1 MTIEKIIKKTDS
13 FTESQVYKES
23 LQKLEE
29 ANAVTNF
36 LGNAFQFIFNRNGRS
51 WSEISRDRA
60 NAAIEK
66 AKKMQQKQMAD
77 FKLIADTAAVLD
89 KMPSNIGTLA
99 GSKVGPGTK
108 NLEANQVIEAFGNLF
123 DDNGIGGVKA
133 AQTAGLITAAA
144 AATIGIGMLTGGI
157 GFAPAITGA
166 AAKVGITAGALN
178 TGFAAA
184 AGGAA
189 TAAAAQTTKAGL
201 GVGTGSGYIGKIAN
215 MAKTQPQMAGLY
227 NSYVPQLKQVRKAF
241 HSYCTKKGNPLSMA
255 TGLLATNKL
264 VYNQKYKAL
273 GFSAFM
279 QAIVTGKD
287 PSIDM
292 SGQGDATS
300 IINKLQ
306 AALNAGQITKQDIGA
321 YLQKIG
327 QGAQQNG

>member
-1 MTIEKIIKKTDS
+1 MTIEKILKKTDS
-13 FTESQVYKES
+13 FAESQVYKEN

-108 NLEANQVIEAFGNLF
+108 NLDANQVIEAFGNLF
-123 DDNGIGGVKA
+123 DDNGVGGVKA
-133 AQTAGLITAAA
+133 AQMAGLITAAA
-144 AATIGIGMLTGGI
+144 AGTLAAT
-157 GFAPAITGA
+157 AVNPVA
-166 AAKVGITAGALN
+166 A
-178 TGFAAA
+178 
-184 AGGAA
+184 AA
-189 TAAAAQTTKAGL
+189 TAAAAGATLATVNNASASSQVAGI
-201 GVGTGSGYIGKIAN
+201 GVGAGSGYIGKIVN

-255 TGLLATNKL
+255 TGILATNKL
-264 VYNQKYKAL
+264 IYNQKYKAL

-279 QAIVTGKD
+279 QAVVTGKD

>member
-13 FTESQVYKES
+13 FTESQAYKES

-108 NLEANQVIEAFGNLF
+108 NLDANQVIEAFGNLF
-123 DDNGIGGVKA
+123 DDNGVGGAKA
-133 AQTAGLITAAA
+133 AQMAGLITAAA
-144 AATIGIGMLTGGI
+144 AGTLAAT
-157 GFAPAITGA
+157 AVNPVA
-166 AAKVGITAGALN
+166 A
-178 TGFAAA
+178 
-184 AGGAA
+184 AA
-189 TAAAAQTTKAGL
+189 TAAAAGATLATANNASASSQAAGI
-201 GVGTGSGYIGKIAN
+201 GIGAGSGYIGKIVN

-227 NSYVPQLKQVRKAF
+227 NSYVPQLKQVRKVF

-255 TGLLATNKL
+255 TGILATNKL
-264 VYNQKYKAL
+264 IYNQKYKAL

-279 QAIVTGKD
+279 QAIIAGKD

-327 QGAQQNG
+327 QGVQQNG

>member
-1 MTIEKIIKKTDS
+1 MTIEKILKKTDN
-13 FTESQVYKES
+13 FTESQVCKES

-89 KMPSNIGTLA
+89 KMPSNIGTLT

-123 DDNGIGGVKA
+123 DDNGVGGVKA
-133 AQTAGLITAAA
+133 AQMAGLITAAA
-144 AATIGIGMLTGGI
+144 AGTLAATVVN
-157 GFAPAITGA
+157 PVA
-166 AAKVGITAGALN
+166 A
-178 TGFAAA
+178 
-184 AGGAA
+184 AA
-189 TAAAAQTTKAGL
+189 TAAAAGATVATANNAQASSQAAGL

-255 TGLLATNKL
+255 TGILATNKL
-264 VYNQKYKAL
+264 VYNQKYKTL

-279 QAIVTGKD
+279 QAVITGKD

>member
-1 MTIEKIIKKTDS
+1 MTIEKILKKTDN
-13 FTESQVYKES
+13 FTESQVCKES

-89 KMPSNIGTLA
+89 KMPSNIGTLT

-123 DDNGIGGVKA
+123 DDNGVGGVKA
-133 AQTAGLITAAA
+133 AQMAGLITAAA
-144 AATIGIGMLTGGI
+144 AGTLAATVVN
-157 GFAPAITGA
+157 PVA
-166 AAKVGITAGALN
+166 A
-178 TGFAAA
+178 
-184 AGGAA
+184 AA
-189 TAAAAQTTKAGL
+189 TAAAAGATVATANNTSASSQAAGL

-255 TGLLATNKL
+255 TGILATNKL
-264 VYNQKYKAL
+264 VYNQKYKTL

-279 QAIVTGKD
+279 QAVVTGKD

>member
-1 MTIEKIIKKTDS
+1 MTIEKILKKTDS
-13 FTESQVYKES
+13 FAESQVYKEN

-108 NLEANQVIEAFGNLF
+108 NLDANQVIEAFGNLF
-123 DDNGIGGVKA
+123 DDNGVGGVKA
-133 AQTAGLITAAA
+133 AQMAGLITAAA
-144 AATIGIGMLTGGI
+144 A
-157 GFAPAITGA
+157 
-166 AAKVGITAGALN
+166 GALATTVVN
-178 TGFAAA
+178 PVAAT
-184 AGGAA
+184 A
-189 TAAAAQTTKAGL
+189 TAAAAGATLATANNASAFSQAAGL
-201 GVGTGSGYIGKIAN
+201 GVGAGSGYIGKIAN

-227 NSYVPQLKQVRKAF
+227 NSYIPQLKQVRKAF

-255 TGLLATNKL
+255 TGILATNKL
-264 VYNQKYKAL
+264 IYNQKYKAL

-279 QAIVTGKD
+279 QAIIAGKD

-292 SGQGDATS
+292 SGQGDAIS
-300 IINKLQ
+300 AINKLQ

-327 QGAQQNG
+327 QGVQQNG

>member
-13 FTESQVYKES
+13 FTESQAYKES

-108 NLEANQVIEAFGNLF
+108 NLDANQVIEAFGNLF
-123 DDNGIGGVKA
+123 DDNGVGGAKA
-133 AQTAGLITAAA
+133 AQMAGLITAAA
-144 AATIGIGMLTGGI
+144 AGTLAAT
-157 GFAPAITGA
+157 AVNPVA
-166 AAKVGITAGALN
+166 A
-178 TGFAAA
+178 
-184 AGGAA
+184 AA
-189 TAAAAQTTKAGL
+189 TAAAAGATLATANNASAPSQAAGI
-201 GVGTGSGYIGKIAN
+201 GVGAGSGYIGKIVN

-227 NSYVPQLKQVRKAF
+227 NSYVPQLKQVRKVF

-255 TGLLATNKL
+255 TGILATNKL
-264 VYNQKYKAL
+264 IYNQKYKAL

-279 QAIVTGKD
+279 QAIIAGKD

-327 QGAQQNG
+327 QGVQQNG

>member
-13 FTESQVYKES
+13 FTESQVCKEN

-89 KMPSNIGTLA
+89 KMPSNIGTLT

-123 DDNGIGGVKA
+123 DDNGVGGIKA
-133 AQTAGLITAAA
+133 AQAAGLITAAA
-144 AATIGIGMLTGGI
+144 AGTLAATVVN
-157 GFAPAITGA
+157 PVA
-166 AAKVGITAGALN
+166 A
-178 TGFAAA
+178 
-184 AGGAA
+184 AA
-189 TAAAAQTTKAGL
+189 TAAAAGATLAAANNASASSQAAGL
-201 GVGTGSGYIGKIAN
+201 GVGAGSGYIGKIAN

-255 TGLLATNKL
+255 TGILATNKL
-264 VYNQKYKAL
+264 VYNQKYKTL

-279 QAIVTGKD
+279 QAVVTGKD

>member
-1 MTIEKIIKKTDS
+1 MTIEKILKKTDS
-13 FTESQVYKES
+13 FAESQVY
-23 LQKLEE
+23 KLEE

-108 NLEANQVIEAFGNLF
+108 NLDANQVIEAFGNLF
-123 DDNGIGGVKA
+123 DDNGVGGVKA
-133 AQTAGLITAAA
+133 AQMAGLITAAA
-144 AATIGIGMLTGGI
+144 AGTLAAT
-157 GFAPAITGA
+157 AVSPVA
-166 AAKVGITAGALN
+166 A
-178 TGFAAA
+178 
-184 AGGAA
+184 AA
-189 TAAAAQTTKAGL
+189 TAAAAGATLATANNASASSQAAGI
-201 GVGTGSGYIGKIAN
+201 GVGAGSGYIGKIVN

-255 TGLLATNKL
+255 TGILATNKL
-264 VYNQKYKAL
+264 IYNQKYKAL

-279 QAIVTGKD
+279 QAIITGKD

-327 QGAQQNG
+327 QGVQQNG

>member
-13 FTESQVYKES
+13 FTESQACKEN

-89 KMPSNIGTLA
+89 KMPSNIGTLT

-123 DDNGIGGVKA
+123 DDNGVGGIKA
-133 AQTAGLITAAA
+133 AQAAGLITAAA
-144 AATIGIGMLTGGI
+144 AGTLAATVVN
-157 GFAPAITGA
+157 PVA
-166 AAKVGITAGALN
+166 A
-178 TGFAAA
+178 
-184 AGGAA
+184 AA
-189 TAAAAQTTKAGL
+189 TAAAAGATLAAANNASASSQTAGL
-201 GVGTGSGYIGKIAN
+201 GVGAGSGYIGKIAN

-255 TGLLATNKL
+255 TGILATNKL
-264 VYNQKYKAL
+264 VYNQKYKTL

-279 QAIVTGKD
+279 QAVVTGKD

-306 AALNAGQITKQDIGA
+306 TALNAGQITKQDIGA

>member
-1 MTIEKIIKKTDS
+1 MTIEKILKKTDS
-13 FTESQVYKES
+13 FAESQVYKEN

-108 NLEANQVIEAFGNLF
+108 NLDANQVIEAFGNLF
-123 DDNGIGGVKA
+123 DDNGIGGAKA
-133 AQTAGLITAAA
+133 AQMAGLITAAA
-144 AATIGIGMLTGGI
+144 AGTLAAT
-157 GFAPAITGA
+157 AVNPA
-166 AAKVGITAGALN
+166 AA
-178 TGFAAA
+178 
-184 AGGAA
+184 AA
-189 TAAAAQTTKAGL
+189 TAAAAAAAGANL
-201 GVGTGSGYIGKIAN
+201 ATANNASASLQAAGIGVGAGSGYIGKIAN
-215 MAKTQPQMAGLY
+215 MAKAQPQMAGLY

-255 TGLLATNKL
+255 TGILATNKL
-264 VYNQKYKAL
+264 IYNQKYKAL

-279 QAIVTGKD
+279 QAIITGKD

-327 QGAQQNG
+327 QGVQQNG

>member
-1 MTIEKIIKKTDS
+1 MTIEKILKKTDS
-13 FTESQVYKES
+13 FAESQVYKEN

-108 NLEANQVIEAFGNLF
+108 NLDANQVIEAFGNLF
-123 DDNGIGGVKA
+123 DDNGIGGTKA
-133 AQTAGLITAAA
+133 AQMAGLITAAA
-144 AATIGIGMLTGGI
+144 AGTLAAT
-157 GFAPAITGA
+157 AVNPVA
-166 AAKVGITAGALN
+166 A
-178 TGFAAA
+178 
-184 AGGAA
+184 AA
-189 TAAAAQTTKAGL
+189 TAAAATAAGANL
-201 GVGTGSGYIGKIAN
+201 ATANNASASSQAAGIGVGAGSGYIGKIAN

-255 TGLLATNKL
+255 TGILATNKL
-264 VYNQKYKAL
+264 IYNQKYKAL

-279 QAIVTGKD
+279 QAIITGKD

-327 QGAQQNG
+327 QGVQQNG

>member
-1 MTIEKIIKKTDS
+1 MTIEKILKKTDS
-13 FTESQVYKES
+13 FAESQVY
-23 LQKLEE
+23 KLEE

-108 NLEANQVIEAFGNLF
+108 NLDANQVIEAFGNLF
-123 DDNGIGGVKA
+123 DDNGVGGVKA
-133 AQTAGLITAAA
+133 AQMAGLITAAA
-144 AATIGIGMLTGGI
+144 AGTLAAT
-157 GFAPAITGA
+157 AVSPVA
-166 AAKVGITAGALN
+166 A
-178 TGFAAA
+178 
-184 AGGAA
+184 AA
-189 TAAAAQTTKAGL
+189 TAAGANLATANNASASSQAAGI
-201 GVGTGSGYIGKIAN
+201 GVGAGSGYIGKIVN

-255 TGLLATNKL
+255 TGILATNKL
-264 VYNQKYKAL
+264 IYNQKYKAL

-279 QAIVTGKD
+279 QAIIAGKD

-327 QGAQQNG
+327 QGVQQNG

>member
-1 MTIEKIIKKTDS
+1 MTIEKILKKTDS
-13 FTESQVYKES
+13 FAESQVYKEN

-89 KMPSNIGTLA
+89 KMPSNIGTLT

-123 DDNGIGGVKA
+123 DDNGVGGIKA
-133 AQTAGLITAAA
+133 AQAAGLITAAA
-144 AATIGIGMLTGGI
+144 AGTLAATVVN
-157 GFAPAITGA
+157 PVA
-166 AAKVGITAGALN
+166 A
-178 TGFAAA
+178 
-184 AGGAA
+184 AA
-189 TAAAAQTTKAGL
+189 TAATAGATLAAANNASASSQAAGL

-215 MAKTQPQMAGLY
+215 MAKAQPQMAGLY

-255 TGLLATNKL
+255 TGILATNKL
-264 VYNQKYKAL
+264 VYNQKYKTL

>member
-13 FTESQVYKES
+13 FTESQAYKES

-89 KMPSNIGTLA
+89 KMPSNIGTLT

-123 DDNGIGGVKA
+123 DDNGVGGVKA
-133 AQTAGLITAAA
+133 AQMAGLITAAA
-144 AATIGIGMLTGGI
+144 AGTLAATVVN
-157 GFAPAITGA
+157 PVVA
-166 AAKVGITAGALN
+166 AT
-178 TGFAAA
+178 TAAA
-184 AGGAA
+184 AGATLA
-189 TAAAAQTTKAGL
+189 TANNTSASSQAAGL
-201 GVGTGSGYIGKIAN
+201 GVGVGSGYIGKIAN

-255 TGLLATNKL
+255 TGILATNKL
-264 VYNQKYKAL
+264 VYNQKYKTL

-279 QAIVTGKD
+279 QAVVTGKD

-306 AALNAGQITKQDIGA
+306 TALNAGQITKQDIGA

>member
-13 FTESQVYKES
+13 FTESQAYKES

-60 NAAIEK
+60 TAAIEK

-89 KMPSNIGTLA
+89 RMPSNIGTLA

-108 NLEANQVIEAFGNLF
+108 NLDANQVIEAFGNLF
-123 DDNGIGGVKA
+123 DDNGVGGAKA
-133 AQTAGLITAAA
+133 AQMAGLITAAA
-144 AATIGIGMLTGGI
+144 AGTLAAT
-157 GFAPAITGA
+157 AVNPVA
-166 AAKVGITAGALN
+166 A
-178 TGFAAA
+178 
-184 AGGAA
+184 AA
-189 TAAAAQTTKAGL
+189 TAAAAGATLATANNASASSQAAGI
-201 GVGTGSGYIGKIAN
+201 GVGAGSGYIGKIVN

-255 TGLLATNKL
+255 TGILATNKL
-264 VYNQKYKAL
+264 IYNQKYKAL

-279 QAIVTGKD
+279 QAIIAGKD

-327 QGAQQNG
+327 QGVQQNG

>member
-1 MTIEKIIKKTDS
+1 MTIEKILKKTDS
-13 FTESQVYKES
+13 FAESQVY
-23 LQKLEE
+23 KLEE

-108 NLEANQVIEAFGNLF
+108 NLDANQVIEAFGNLF
-123 DDNGIGGVKA
+123 DDNGVGGVKA
-133 AQTAGLITAAA
+133 AQMAGLITAAA
-144 AATIGIGMLTGGI
+144 AGTLAAT
-157 GFAPAITGA
+157 AVSPVA
-166 AAKVGITAGALN
+166 A
-178 TGFAAA
+178 
-184 AGGAA
+184 AA
-189 TAAAAQTTKAGL
+189 TAAAAGATLATANNVSASSQAAGIGVGAGL
-201 GVGTGSGYIGKIAN
+201 GYIGKIVN

-227 NSYVPQLKQVRKAF
+227 NSYVPQLRQVRKAF

-255 TGLLATNKL
+255 TGILATNKL
-264 VYNQKYKAL
+264 IYNQKYKAL

-279 QAIVTGKD
+279 QAIITGKD

-327 QGAQQNG
+327 QGVQQNG

>member
-13 FTESQVYKES
+13 FTESQVCKES

-89 KMPSNIGTLA
+89 KMPSNIGTLT

-123 DDNGIGGVKA
+123 DDNGVGGVKA
-133 AQTAGLITAAA
+133 AQMAGLITAAA
-144 AATIGIGMLTGGI
+144 AGTLAATVVN
-157 GFAPAITGA
+157 PVVA
-166 AAKVGITAGALN
+166 AT
-178 TGFAAA
+178 TAAA
-184 AGGAA
+184 AGATLA
-189 TAAAAQTTKAGL
+189 TANNTSASSQTAGL
-201 GVGTGSGYIGKIAN
+201 GVGAGSGYIGKIAN

-255 TGLLATNKL
+255 TGILATNKL
-264 VYNQKYKAL
+264 VYNQKYKTL

-279 QAIVTGKD
+279 QAVVTGKD

-306 AALNAGQITKQDIGA
+306 TALNAGQITKQDIGA